1 MKSRKANRESHES
14 ETTSDLTCPD
24 CDHNKIFTT
33 RQDFEY
39 VYGEGESAI
48 TLQVEIP
55 VRRCGACECEFT
67 DWEAEEIMHNALC
80 AHFGVLNPSEVAG
93 LRAKHQMS
101 RADFARLTGLG
112 EASLNRWEKGI
123 NIQSV
128 SHDRFLRLLDDP
140 RILSRLMRVVSGI
153 ESKKRGEPDNVF
165 PFPSLRD
172 RPRHEREKR
181 SFELRKT
188 L

>member
-1 MKSRKANRESHES
+1 MNTDKASRQSLES
-14 ETTSDLTCPD
+14 ETTCPQ
-24 CDHNKIFTT
+24 CENNKVSTT
-33 RQDFEY
+33 IQDYEY
-39 VYGEGESAI
+39 VYGAGESAI

-55 VRRCGACECEFT
+55 VRNCSDCECQFT

-80 AHFGVLNPSEVAG
+80 SHFGVLNPSEITG
-93 LRAKHQMS
+93 LRARHQMS
-101 RADFARLTGLG
+101 RTEFASLTGLG

-140 RILSRLMRVVSGI
+140 RILSRLKQVVSGI
-153 ESKKRGEPDNVF
+153 ESRKRGEQDNVVSF
-165 PFPSLRD
+165 RSLRD
-172 RPRHEREKR
+172 RSRLEREKR
-181 SFELRKT
+181 SFELRKA

>member
-1 MKSRKANRESHES
+1 MNSDKASRPPRESEM
-14 ETTSDLTCPD
+14 TCPQ
-24 CDHNKIFTT
+24 CQSNRVSTT
-33 RQDFEY
+33 IRDYEY
-39 VYGEGESAI
+39 VYGAGESAI

-55 VRRCGACECEFT
+55 VRSCSDCECQFT
-67 DWEAEEIMHNALC
+67 DWEAEEMMHNALC
-80 AHFGVLNPSEVAG
+80 THFGVLNPSEIAG

-140 RILSRLMRVVSGI
+140 RILSRLKQVVSGI
-153 ESKKRGEPDNVF
+153 ESRKRGEPDNIVS
-165 PFPSLRD
+165 FPSLRD
-172 RPRHEREKR
+172 RPRLEREKR
-181 SFELRKT
+181 SFELRKA